1 MLQKKYLLLSF
12 LFLFA
17 ITGYAQNPS
26 EAVAEMDYYLPQDV
40 TYDDNIPTPEEVLG
54 LVPGEWHVRH
64 DQLVKYMRTLADV
77 SDRITI
83 TEFAETYEDR
93 TLLYLTI
100 TSPSNHSNIEQVRQ
114 NHVAL
119 TDPSQS
125 ENLDTDNMPIVMYLG
140 YSIHGNEPSGSNASL
155 LVAYHL
161 AAAQGQEIE
170 DMLNNSVILL
180 DPSFNPDGLN
190 RFASWANTHKSKNL
204 VADPNS
210 MELNENWPGGR
221 TNHYW
226 FDLNRDWMLVQ
237 HPESQGRIQNFH
249 HWKPNILTDHHEM
262 GSNATFF
269 FQPGVPSRTH
279 PLTPEQNQNLTSAIA
294 EYHADFLDEEQRL
307 YYSEEGFDDFYYG
320 KGSTYP
326 DINGAIGIL
335 FEQASSRGHA
345 QETIHGVLKFP
356 FTIKNQFITSLSTL
370 AAARD
375 LRTEIL
381 NYQRDFFRKAEEEA
395 SNASIKAYV
404 YGISSDPARTHH
416 FTEMLRR
423 HNIDVHN
430 LAQNIQTDGE
440 QFESGSAFIVPSNQ
454 KQFKFVEALFERR
467 TSFSDSLFYDVST
480 WTMPYAF
487 NLPFAELEGREYSSN
502 LLGNKVEGIPQLPKG
517 EVIGG
522 KSDYAYLFE
531 WDGYYAPRSL
541 NRLLKKG
548 VRAKV
553 AAEPFT
559 ALVSNGTREFDYGT
573 VLVPMGPQEV
583 ENETIHKLIQQAA
596 DKDGLNVYAVST
608 GLTPSGID
616 LGSRTFEDLEK
627 PNVAIIAGDGTSSY
641 EVGEAWHLL
650 DQRYAMTPTL
660 LTMDRFRYAD
670 IDRYNVIVM
679 VNGRYNGLSDSSV
692 EKLKSWVR
700 EGGTLITTKYSINW
714 AKSNGLANIEFID
727 SEEESENGENKEE
740 VATKP
745 YADRSAAQGAQVIG
759 GSIFNTKLDL
769 THPIG
774 YGYNDDDLTV
784 FRNSTLFMKKAE
796 NPYATPLYYTDEPLA
811 SGYISDENME
821 KLKGTA
827 AIVVSGLGSGK
838 VISMTDNPNFRA
850 FWFGT
855 NKLFMNAIFFGQTIS
870 GGSAN

>member
-1 MLQKKYLLLSF
+1 MLQKKFVLLAS
-12 LFLFA
+12 LFLIAFS
-17 ITGYAQNPS
+17 GLAQNPS
-26 EAVAEMDYYLPQDV
+26 EAVAEMDYYLPQNV

-64 DQLVKYMRTLADV
+64 DQLIKYMRALADA

-83 TEFAETYEDR
+83 TEFAKTYEDR
-93 TLLYLTI
+93 QLLYLTI

-125 ENLDTDNMPIVMYLG
+125 GNLNTEEMPIVLYMG
-140 YSIHGNEPSGSNASL
+140 YSIHGNESSGSNASM

-161 AAAQGQEIE
+161 AAAQGGEIE
-170 DMLNNSVILL
+170 SMLENSVILL
-180 DPSFNPDGLN
+180 DPSFNPDGLD
-190 RFASWANTHKSKNL
+190 RFAGWANTRKSKNL

-210 MELNENWPGGR
+210 MELNEPWPGGR

-249 HWKPNILTDHHEM
+249 DWKPNILTDHHEM

-269 FQPGVPSRTH
+269 FQPGVQSRTH
-279 PLTPEQNQNLTSAIA
+279 PLTPEQNQTLTKAMA

-307 YYSEEGFDDFYYG
+307 YYSQEGFDDFYYG

-326 DINGAIGIL
+326 DINGSIGIL

-356 FTIKNQFITSLSTL
+356 FTIKNQFISSLSTL
-370 AAARD
+370 AAAQG
-375 LRTEIL
+375 LRTDIL
-381 NYQRDFFRKAEEEA
+381 NYQRDFFRQAENDA
-395 SNASIKAYV
+395 SNASIKGYV

-423 HNIDVHN
+423 HNIEVYN
-430 LAQNIQTDGE
+430 LASNLEADGE
-440 QFESGSAFIVPSNQ
+440 QFESGSSFIVPSDQ
-454 KQFKFVEALFERR
+454 KQYKFIEALFERR
-467 TSFSDSLFYDVST
+467 TTFSDSLFYDVST

-487 NLPFAELEGREYSSN
+487 NLPFAELQGREYSAD
-502 LLGNKVEGIPQLPKG
+502 LLGNKVEGIPQLPEG

-522 KSDYAYLFE
+522 RSDYAYLFE

-541 NRLLKKG
+541 NRLLNKG

-559 ALVSNGTREFDYGT
+559 ALVSNGAREFDYGT
-573 VLVPMGPQEV
+573 ILVPLGPQKV
-583 ENETIHKLIQQAA
+583 DSETIHKLIQQAA
-596 DKDGLNVYAVST
+596 AEDGIDVYAVST

-616 LGSRTFEDLEK
+616 LGSSTFEDLEK
-627 PNVAIIAGDGTSSY
+627 PNVAILAGDGTSSY

-660 LTMDRFRYAD
+660 ITKDRFSYGD
-670 IDRYNVIVM
+670 INRYNVIVM
-679 VNGRYNGLSDSSV
+679 VSGGYGDLSDSTV

-700 EGGTLITTKYSINW
+700 DGGTLITTKYAINW
-714 AKSNGLANIEFID
+714 AKSNGLANIEFLEDENED
-727 SEEESENGENKEE
+727 STD
-740 VATKP
+740 VVTKP
-745 YADRSAAQGAQVIG
+745 YADRSATQGAQYIG

-769 THPIG
+769 THPLG

-827 AIVVSGLGSGK
+827 AIVVSGLGGGK
-838 VISMTDNPNFRA
+838 VITMTDNPNFRA
-850 FWFGT
+850 FWYGT